1 MSEFVVVCVDVRFL
15 LSVRNVLD
23 GGVSLVDGCLDV
35 LQGDLGAA
43 GVEVF
48 YARGCGGV
56 DSEGWCWVLWVLC
69 LLCSE
74 LVEVLN

>member
-1 MSEFVVVCVDVRFL
+1 VSEFVVVCVDVRFL

-35 LQGDLGAA
+35 LQGDLGGA

-48 YARGCGGV
+48 YSFIHSLHCRDQAKKG
-56 DSEGWCWVLWVLC
+56 S
-69 LLCSE
+69 
-74 LVEVLN
+74 